1 MNLNQTIYQ
10 RLSELSAYTVIRAD
24 QNGKEPEKPFMT
36 YDVKWDKTPE
46 HFHYGKLDD
55 EGKQKVSSHVESVL
69 ELQVFGKG
77 AVDRLRAVLLKLAT
91 YSERLKWIN
100 AGVVIVD
107 EGRLSNM
114 PFLNEAQAYEERAI
128 VEVTIRHSVEIM
140 DDVGYFNRVEVTDT
154 GTSNI
159 NTIEVKNG
167 EN

>member
-1 MNLNQTIYQ
+1 
-10 RLSELSAYTVIRAD
+10 
-24 QNGKEPEKPFMT
+24 
-36 YDVKWDKTPE
+36 
-46 HFHYGKLDD
+46 
-55 EGKQKVSSHVESVL
+55 
-69 ELQVFGKG
+69 
-77 AVDRLRAVLLKLAT
+77 
-91 YSERLKWIN
+91 
-100 AGVVIVD
+100 
-107 EGRLSNM
+107 M